1 MVDND
6 LGRLERAANAS
17 HPRAK
22 VTTAPTDLVRDL
34 EAALDGPLDLVT
46 TWDQRSTR
54 MPRTIAMFEAVGYF
68 VVSAAPD

>member
-1 MVDND
+1 
-6 LGRLERAANAS
+6 
-17 HPRAK
+17 
-22 VTTAPTDLVRDL
+22 VRDL

-54 MPRTIAMFEAVGYF
+54 MPRTIAMLEAGGYF